1 MSENRCP
8 NCELLNLPTA
18 TVCLQCKT
26 SLSLSPKTDA
36 NVSTPTADYSQ
47 KTAEYSQPGYS
58 PPTPFSPENLTPS
71 SSANSTVQHSKT
83 GQRTHFW
90 YRIFCSIIVI
100 PGIVIA
106 ILGFV
111 AIIGSFGENVKDASG
126 AFAGGI
132 MFMLVGGVPALFYI
146 LGVVLPA
153 KPFHWFY
160 GIFLL
165 VLGILSCGLAP
176 LAIPLL
182 IFWFKP
188 ETQAYFERN

>member
-1 MSENRCP
+1 MNGNRCP
-8 NCELLNLPTA
+8 NCELLNLPSA
-18 TVCLQCKT
+18 TICLQCKT
-26 SLSLSPKTDA
+26 PLSKAPQTA
-36 NVSTPTADYSQ
+36 PNVSTPTVEYSES
-47 KTAEYSQPGYS
+47 TAQYSQPGYS
-58 PPTPFSPENLTPS
+58 QNTPFNPA
-71 SSANSTVQHSKT
+71 SSAIQDSKT

-90 YRIFCSIIVI
+90 YRIFCSIVVI

-106 ILGFV
+106 IIGFV
-111 AIIGSFGENVKDASG
+111 AIIGSFGENVEDANS

-132 MFMLVGGVPALFYI
+132 MFMLVGGVPALFYFF
-146 LGVVLPA
+146 GVVLPA

-165 VLGILSCGLAP
+165 ILGILSCGLAP

-188 ETQAYFERN
+188 ETQAYFERK

>member
-1 MSENRCP
+1 MNDNRCP
-8 NCELLNLPTA
+8 NCELLNLPSA

-26 SLSLSPKTDA
+26 SLSSPPQTSA
-36 NVSTPTADYSQ
+36 NVSTP
-47 KTAEYSQPGYS
+47 TAEYSQPGYS
-58 PPTPFSPENLTPS
+58 PPTPFSSTGS
-71 SSANSTVQHSKT
+71 SPFSPANSTLQHSKT

-100 PGIVIA
+100 PGLVIA

-111 AIIGSFGENVKDASG
+111 AIIGSFGGDVDDPSS

-146 LGVVLPA
+146 FGVVLPA

-165 VLGILSCGLAP
+165 IFGILSCGLAP